1 MLSLSLFDRKVC
13 HLRWRMSCFFF
24 LFFIPS
30 PRSCVLKIPRHP
42 NSFSL
47 LVSKSEA
54 LFSDLVFFLFNSIR
68 SCVLILYFVFFLP
81 VTAFLCSGFGL
92 CRFLEIF
99 LCIFCFFG
107 AKYSVIHSLL
117 YFILFY
123 FILKFKKK
131 KLKKK
136 KI

>member
-1 MLSLSLFDRKVC
+1 MTNVL
-13 HLRWRMSCFFF
+13 FFF
-24 LFFIPS
+24 SFFYSKSAFLCSGNSPTSKLF
-30 PRSCVLKIPRHP
+30 
-42 NSFSL
+42 FSL